1 MPELEIILIAIILV
15 QACILPGVF
24 LVLRG
29 MSLMSD
35 AISHAS
41 LLGIVIAF
49 FYTRSLDSP
58 LLIIAAGLMG
68 VLTVVITQWLISTK
82 RLKEDAAI
90 GLVFPLFF
98 SIGVI
103 LITKY
108 MGSIHID
115 ADLFYLVK
123 SHLHLLND

>member
-1 MPELEIILIAIILV
+1 MPELEIIIIAIILV

-49 FYTRSLDSP
+49 FL
-58 LLIIAAGLMG
+58 
-68 VLTVVITQWLISTK
+68 
-82 RLKEDAAI
+82 
-90 GLVFPLFF
+90 
-98 SIGVI
+98 
-103 LITKY
+103 
-108 MGSIHID
+108 
-115 ADLFYLVK
+115 
-123 SHLHLLND
+123 